1 MSVFVPLEYIVQLVY
16 PCVLVQVAK
25 IYISVYSD
33 PHGKTVA
40 MRGLSRLEG

>member
-1 MSVFVPLEYIVQLVY
+1 MS
-16 PCVLVQVAK
+16 CCHRVLHVSGVMFTVQVAK

-33 PHGKTVA
+33 PHGKDIA